1 MYVYIT
7 YLLLFSKLVWGNI
20 LLGKSKCPLYIA
32 TLATYEYSMQSA
44 FLRSQIAKFSGQK
57 CDLEIVTTN
66 CSFQELTKFKT
77 NEVRQHKNSFAGID
91 VKIGAILSVLKRIP
105 QNSVLLWLDSSLVVN
120 KFNFLQIKLSMKG
133 REILFVREGS
143 SKRIGA
149 NIGVI
154 LMKNTPRV
162 TQLFNTTL
170 SYVRQGHWDQ
180 GVVCC
185 LLGLH
190 TGYSCKNI
198 KTLSQTLKWSY
209 LSSRFAV
216 VKKVGPYS
224 CDFRKKFKGVSK
236 RNLPMFLKLIG
247 DSKRRARCLEILRK
261 P

>member
-1 MYVYIT
+1 V
-7 YLLLFSKLVWGNI
+7 KLAAGNI
-20 LLGKSKCPLYIA
+20 LVAKSRCPLYIV
-32 TLATYEYSMQSA
+32 TLATNEYSTQSA
-44 FLRSQIAKFSGQK
+44 FLRSQIAKISGRK

-66 CSFQELTKFKT
+66 CTFQELTKFKT

-91 VKIGAILSVLKRIP
+91 VKIRAILSVLERIP
-105 QNSVLLWLDSSLVVN
+105 QNSVFLWLDSSLVVFN
-120 KFNFLQIKLSMKG
+120 KYNFSRIKLSMKR
-133 REILFVREGS
+133 REILFAREGS
-143 SKRIGA
+143 GKKIGA

-180 GVVCC
+180 GIVCC

-198 KTLSQTLKWSY
+198 KTLSKTLKWSY
-209 LSSRFAV
+209 LNNRFAA

-224 CDFRKKFKGVSK
+224 CDFRKKFKGISE